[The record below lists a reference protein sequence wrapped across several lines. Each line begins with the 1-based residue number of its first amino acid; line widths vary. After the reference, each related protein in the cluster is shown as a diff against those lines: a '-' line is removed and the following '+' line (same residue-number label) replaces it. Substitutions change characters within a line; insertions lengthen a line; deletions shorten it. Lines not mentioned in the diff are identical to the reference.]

1 MKIARRTPFDGP
13 PRFTAP
19 SVFCAAP
26 GKPFLY
32 RIPVLGKRPIHL
44 HVFGLPDGLADSGDG
59 ILKDRKST
67 RLNSS
72 HMSESRMPSSA

>member
-32 RIPVLGKRPIHL
+32 RIPVLGKRPHPFTCFRL
-44 HVFGLPDGLADSGDG
+44 AGWAFGQ
-59 ILKDRKST
+59 RRRNT
-67 RLNSS
+67 
-72 HMSESRMPSSA
+72 

>member
-32 RIPVLGKRPIHL
+32 RIPVLGKRPPPIYMFSACRMGFRTAETEYL
-44 HVFGLPDGLADSGDG
+44 RENLLSAF
-59 ILKDRKST
+59 IL
-67 RLNSS
+67 
-72 HMSESRMPSSA
+72 